1 MNRHFAVAI
10 VAASAWVASA
20 SGHASAAERGAHH
33 QAAWIGE
40 SGSASYYSSK
50 YQGRRMSNG
59 ARFDQKK
66 LTAAHA
72 WLPLGTKVRI
82 ILPGTT
88 RSVIVTITDR
98 LHARHRVVDL
108 SLAAARMLGMVAR
121 GVAEVRLEPV

>member
-1 MNRHFAVAI
+1 MNKHFAVAI

-20 SGHASAAERGAHH
+20 SGHARAAENGAQE

-40 SGSASYYSSK
+40 TGSASYYASK

-66 LTAAHA
+66 LTAAHP
-72 WLPLGTKVRI
+72 WLPLGTKMRVTV
-82 ILPGTT
+82 PGTN
-88 RSVIVTITDR
+88 RSVVVTITDR

-108 SLAAARMLGMVAR
+108 SLAAARVLGIVSR
-121 GVAEVRLEPV
+121 GVAEVQLEPA